1 MDRISLLKPKLSGED
16 VEMILKKENTWLMGL
31 VPPRNF
37 WMDGFQDV
45 YVPYLLTG
53 VCYYRKPNQR
63 RRCYIFSNLELGLKS
78 GVISIDN
85 LEFQEVCTPYDL
97 DPIDINEEAH
107 HAEIAHYCNFDLLVK
122 NYRKYIDWN
131 IEILEI
137 KKMYRLKRDVNYTVN
152 GKKKNKSIFLDSMIL
167 K

>member
-1 MDRISLLKPKLSGED
+1 MDSISVMKPKLSDED
-16 VEMILKKENTWLMGL
+16 VEKILKNQNTWLMGL

-37 WMDGFQDV
+37 RIDGFQDV
-45 YVPYLLTG
+45 YIPYLLTG

-63 RRCYIFSNLELGLKS
+63 RRCYVFSNLELGLKS
-78 GVISIDN
+78 GVASIDN
-85 LEFQEVCTPYDL
+85 LEFLEMHAPYDL
-97 DPIDINEEAH
+97 DLIDIDEEAH

-122 NYRKYIDWN
+122 NYRKYINWN

-137 KKMYRLKRDVNYTVN
+137 KKMYRLKRVVNYTVN
-152 GKKKNKSIFLDSMIL
+152 GRTKNKSIFLDSMIL